1 MTTVESILEHNGPML
16 ASEIKEILMSTL
28 NITDVAARQ
37 QISRAKGKVERLKS
51 FSFPKNEYFLFL
63 KNHYKTELF
72 YSNLTEALIKS
83 RSATGNTIAAFQC
96 LSGKIC
102 EEKFKVIA
110 GAKSGTKRKTLDS
123 ISKELKSVDLIQEI
137 GYEDKKIS
145 LSSQLSKQNELS
157 DEIVGVID
165 EVLFANLQEW
175 LKKNSLV
182 SYNKIEHYGEF
193 SDYYWDITAPTYLRP
208 FITKTS
214 DYVKPGFLVV
224 DYFPQTNVSAK
235 AVEYFVSKVSSVA
248 AKRNIRPFLPIFIA
262 LSYTQDAFNKLKENN
277 IFATTIANLLGKENE
292 KLLYSIIDT
301 LRDMNKKILKDDS
314 IESINKI
321 LKEVVKLDGKF
332 NNLKGSLFELLTAN
346 AMFKIHGGYVEINKK
361 FYEKNLTLAEVDVMC
376 VVGNSEIL
384 IIECKAYK
392 NLIDEKFIE
401 EWNNKISKTYNWL
414 RKQNENNDKKITFE
428 YWTTSDFT
436 EEAQKLLAEKSSIT
450 KKYTINWKNRIEILN
465 FFRAHN
471 LSEQCKILNE
481 YYSV

>member
-1 MTTVESILEHNGPML
+1 MINVESILDQNGPLL
-16 ASEIKEILMSTL
+16 ASEIKEILKSTL
-28 NITDVAARQ
+28 NITDDAARQ
-37 QISRAKGKVERLKS
+37 QISRAKGNVERLRS

-63 KNHYKTELF
+63 RNHYKTDLF

-102 EEKFKVIA
+102 EEKFKVIS
-110 GAKSGTKRKTLDS
+110 GARSGAKRKTIDT
-123 ISKELKSVDLIQEI
+123 ISKELESVDLIQEI
-137 GYEDKKIS
+137 GCKEKKIS

-157 DEIVGVID
+157 DEIVEVMD

-182 SYNKIEHYGEF
+182 SYNKIKHYGEF
-193 SDYYWDITAPTYLRP
+193 SNYFWDITAPTYLRP

-214 DYVKPGFLVV
+214 DSVKPGFLVA
-224 DYFPQTNVSAK
+224 DYFPQTNVPAE
-235 AVEYFVSKVSSVA
+235 AVEYFISKVSSVA
-248 AKRNIRPFLPIFIA
+248 AKRSVRPFLPIFIA

-277 IFATTIANLLGKENE
+277 ILATTIANLLGKENE

-301 LRDMNKKILKDDS
+301 LKNMNNKILKDDS

-321 LKEVVKLDGKF
+321 LKEVVRLDGEF
-332 NNLKGSLFELLTAN
+332 NNLKGSLFELLAAN

-361 FYEKNLTLAEVDVMC
+361 FYEGNLILAEVDVMC

-392 NLIDEKFIE
+392 SHIDEKLIG
-401 EWNNKISKTYNWL
+401 EWINKISKTYNWL
-414 RKQNENNDKKITFE
+414 KKQNENNNKKFSFE

-436 EEAQKLLAEKSSIT
+436 EEALKLLVEKSSIT
-450 KKYTINWKNRIEILN
+450 KKYTINWKNRNELLK
-465 FFRAHN
+465 FFREYN

-481 YYSV
+481 YY

>member
-1 MTTVESILEHNGPML
+1 
-16 ASEIKEILMSTL
+16 
-28 NITDVAARQ
+28 
-37 QISRAKGKVERLKS
+37 
-51 FSFPKNEYFLFL
+51 
-63 KNHYKTELF
+63 
-72 YSNLTEALIKS
+72 
-83 RSATGNTIAAFQC
+83 
-96 LSGKIC
+96 
-102 EEKFKVIA
+102 
-110 GAKSGTKRKTLDS
+110 
-123 ISKELKSVDLIQEI
+123 
-137 GYEDKKIS
+137 
-145 LSSQLSKQNELS
+145 
-157 DEIVGVID
+157 
-165 EVLFANLQEW
+165 
-175 LKKNSLV
+175 
-182 SYNKIEHYGEF
+182 
-193 SDYYWDITAPTYLRP
+193 YYWDITAPTYLRP

-224 DYFPQTNVSAK
+224 DYFPQINVSAK

-277 IFATTIANLLGKENE
+277 ILATTIANLLGKENE
-292 KLLYSIIDT
+292 KLLYNIIDT
-301 LRDMNKKILKDDS
+301 LKDMNKKILKDDS

-321 LKEVVKLDGKF
+321 LKEVVKFDGKF

-450 KKYTINWKNRIEILN
+450 KKYTINWKNRSEILN
-465 FFRAHN
+465 FLKIHN

-481 YYSV
+481 YY